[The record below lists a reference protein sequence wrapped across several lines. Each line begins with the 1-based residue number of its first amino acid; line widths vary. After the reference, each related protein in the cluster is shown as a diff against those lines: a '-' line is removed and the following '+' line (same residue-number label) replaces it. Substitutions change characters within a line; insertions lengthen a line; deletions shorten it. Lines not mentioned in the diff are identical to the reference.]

1 MIEVLGFPDAAVA
14 RRLEPELRDGRH
26 RRQSGEGGAIRAR
39 AISQAKRVSS
49 VRVSIGDTREMST
62 RTARATAKEYLAQI
76 SRGQHPNP
84 LQNQPSGSGVNV
96 EEKTTSAGATLKQ
109 RGSGIWKAISYGR
122 DEARGPSPVIAI
134 T

>member
-1 MIEVLGFPDAAVA
+1 MQPWLDVSRPNSATVA
-14 RRLEPELRDGRH
+14 IADNPEKAERY
-26 RRQSGEGGAIRAR
+26 AR

-62 RTARATAKEYLAQI
+62 RIARATAKEYLAQI

-96 EEKTTSAGATLKQ
+96 EEKTT
-109 RGSGIWKAISYGR
+109 
-122 DEARGPSPVIAI
+122 
-134 T
+134 